1 MGPVRDARP
10 ALFRSLRLPH
20 LDNGLHMSP
29 KDLLL
34 ALVVIVAWGLNFV
47 VIKIGLHGVPPML
60 LGALRFTLA
69 ALPAVFFVKRPA
81 ISWKWL
87 LAYGATISLGQFS
100 FLFSAMY
107 VGMPAG
113 LASLVLQAQAFF
125 TLLMAV
131 LFLGERFRPQNLIGL
146 IIAAGGLIFIG
157 MESGGNLSVLG
168 FVLTLCAAAMWGMG
182 NIVTKRIGQVEMLGL
197 VVWGSIVPPIPFYLL
212 SYWLEGPDRIVSALQ
227 GISTSTILAVNYL
240 AFNATLQGYCQWSR
254 LLSRYPASQVAP
266 FSLLVPIIGIASAA
280 VFLDEQLT
288 SFQLV
293 GALLVMGGLAVNV
306 FGGRLFAPRQ
316 RVLN

>member
-1 MGPVRDARP
+1 
-10 ALFRSLRLPH
+10 
-20 LDNGLHMSP
+20 MSP

-47 VIKIGLHGVPPML
+47 IIKIGLHGVPPML

-69 ALPAVFFVKRPA
+69 AVPAIFFVRCPNVP
-81 ISWKWL
+81 WKWL

-125 TLLMAV
+125 TLFLAV
-131 LFLGERFRPQNLIGL
+131 LFLGERFRPQNLVGL
-146 IIAAGGLIFIG
+146 IISAGGLLFIG
-157 MESGGNLSVLG
+157 LESGASLSVLG
-168 FVLTLCAAAMWGMG
+168 FILTLCAALMWGLG
-182 NIVTKRIGQVEMLGL
+182 NIVTKRIGQVDMLGL
-197 VVWGSIVPPIPFYLL
+197 VVWGSIVPPIPFFML
-212 SYWLEGPDRIVSALQ
+212 SYWLEGPERMLAALNNL
-227 GISTSTILAVNYL
+227 SMASILVVVYL
-240 AFNATLQGYCQWSR
+240 AFIATLLGYGLWSR

-280 VFLDEQLT
+280 LFLDEKLT
-288 SFQLV
+288 AFQLI
-293 GALLVMGGLAVNV
+293 GAALVMAGLVVNV
-306 FGGRLFAPRQ
+306 FGAKIFQPRV